1 MAARIIFMGRPTADP
16 VVSTSQNGVPYIS
29 LDLAVSQRG
38 QNGAEE
44 VVYYQCYFNQTFI
57 ERINKAKVRKG
68 SCLFIVGVLELHPFI
83 YQQGSRAGQAGIN
96 ANVRV
101 VDWDYTIANRSEN
114 GGKTQNPS
122 APQNGANTGGG
133 QAYPQGNAGG
143 AQTPGA
149 IGNAQAYSQGNMGG
163 AQTPGAAGNAQAYP
177 QGNAGFQQSSGAS
190 GYQASGAPNNGYP
203 QGTQQNTQAPAQTYP
218 NNGSNYP
225 PQTPAGNYQQG
236 AYGGFQN
243 VPQEQLPF
251 SA

>member
-1 MAARIIFMGRPTADP
+1 MAARVIFMGRPTADP

-83 YQQGSRAGQAGIN
+83 YQQGIRAGQAGIN

-101 VDWDYTIANRSEN
+101 VDWDYTIANRSDN
-114 GGKTQNPS
+114 GGKTQNQNN
-122 APQNGANTGGG
+122 PQNGVNAGGG
-133 QAYPQGNAGG
+133 QAYQPGHAGG

-149 IGNAQAYSQGNMGG
+149 ARNGQYYSQNNMGG
-163 AQTPGAAGNAQAYP
+163 AQAYQKGNPNYQRSAGNP
-177 QGNAGFQQSSGAS
+177 S
-190 GYQASGAPNNGYP
+190 YQTQGAPNSGYLP
-203 QGTQQNTQAPAQTYP
+203 DEQQNTPSPAPANP
-218 NNGSNYP
+218 NNGNNYSTQP
-225 PQTPAGNYQQG
+225 PAGNYQQDS
-236 AYGGFQN
+236 YGGFHN
-243 VPQEQLPF
+243 VPQEELPF

>member
-1 MAARIIFMGRPTADP
+1 MAARVIFMGRPTADP

-38 QNGAEE
+38 QNGTED

-149 IGNAQAYSQGNMGG
+149 
-163 AQTPGAAGNAQAYP
+163 AGNGQAYP

-190 GYQASGAPNNGYP
+190 GYQASGTPNNGYP
-203 QGTQQNTQAPAQTYP
+203 QGTPQNTQAPAQTYP

>member
-1 MAARIIFMGRPTADP
+1 MAARIIIMGRPTADP

-38 QNGAEE
+38 QNGKEE

-68 SCLFIVGVLELHPFI
+68 SCLFVVGILELHPFI
-83 YQQGSRAGQAGIN
+83 YQQGNRAGQAGIN

-101 VDWDYTIANRSEN
+101 VDWDYMIANRSEN

-122 APQNGANTGGG
+122 NTHPGANTGGG
-133 QAYPQGNAGG
+133 QAYLQGNAGG
-143 AQTPGA
+143 TQAPGA
-149 IGNAQAYSQGNMGG
+149 DGNAQAYQ
-163 AQTPGAAGNAQAYP
+163 

-190 GYQASGAPNNGYP
+190 GYQASGTPNNGYP
-203 QGTQQNTQAPAQTYP
+203 QGAQQNTQAPAQTYP

-236 AYGGFQN
+236 SYGGFQN

>member
-1 MAARIIFMGRPTADP
+1 MAARVIFMGRPTADP

-149 IGNAQAYSQGNMGG
+149 
-163 AQTPGAAGNAQAYP
+163 AGNGQAYP

-203 QGTQQNTQAPAQTYP
+203 QGAQQNTQAPAQTYP